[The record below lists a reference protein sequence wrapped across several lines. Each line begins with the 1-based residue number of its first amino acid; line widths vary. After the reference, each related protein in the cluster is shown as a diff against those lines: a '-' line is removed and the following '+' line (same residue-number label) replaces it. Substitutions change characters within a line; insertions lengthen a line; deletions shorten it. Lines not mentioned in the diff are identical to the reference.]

1 MEELKEKFAYDKVP
15 PRVSNHKSNV
25 DGKKTLSSTTIL
37 RYKKK
42 LDILAEYGFSDE
54 ASLLKNPL
62 AVLAVMRT
70 YVKTFG
76 DMSAFLSAVF
86 WVIGRQ
92 DFEKDSR
99 GKPYYDEFQK
109 VKKHSGLEL
118 YSKE

>member
-1 MEELKEKFAYDKVP
+1 MDESQKFSYENVP
-15 PRVSNHKSNV
+15 PRISNHKSNLT
-25 DGKKTLSSTTIL
+25 GTKTLSSTTVR

-54 ASLLKNPL
+54 ASLLRSPL
-62 AVLAVMRT
+62 AVLAVIRT

-76 DMSAFLSAVF
+76 DMSAFLSAIF

-92 DFEKDSR
+92 DFEKDPR
-99 GKPYYDEFQK
+99 GKPYYTEFQK

-118 YSKE
+118 YVKE